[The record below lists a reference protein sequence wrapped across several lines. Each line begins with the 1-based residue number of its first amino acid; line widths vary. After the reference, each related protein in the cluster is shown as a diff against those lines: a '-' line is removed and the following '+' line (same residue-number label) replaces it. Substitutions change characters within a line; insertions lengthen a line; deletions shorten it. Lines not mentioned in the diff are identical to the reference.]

1 MPVYE
6 YECDICG
13 KRFDL
18 HRRYG
23 DSHPTICPDGHESI
37 HRVFAPPTII
47 FRGSGFY
54 VTDNKSNGRPSQ
66 RSPKDQESSKPE
78 KKESKTEAKEGAKS

>member
-6 YECDICG
+6 YECDVCG

-18 HRRYG
+18 HRRFG
-23 DSHPTICPDGHESI
+23 GSHPTICPDGHESI

-54 VTDNKSNGRPSQ
+54 VTDNKGNGQASQ

-78 KKESKTEAKEGAKS
+78 KKESKTEAKEGAES